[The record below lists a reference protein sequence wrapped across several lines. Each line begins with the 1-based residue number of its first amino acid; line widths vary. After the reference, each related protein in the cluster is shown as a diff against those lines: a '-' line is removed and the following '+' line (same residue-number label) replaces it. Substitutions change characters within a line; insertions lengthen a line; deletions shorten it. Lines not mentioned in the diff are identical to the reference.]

1 MYNIRQD
8 WSDYN
13 SQTHFHP
20 DCLTQHLKVA
30 ATESGKISKLRRATP
45 IPHNTAM
52 RILVI
57 GAGAVGGYFGG
68 RLAQA
73 GRDVTFLVRSRQA
86 EAIRKHGLRIVSP
99 HGDATLQPKL
109 LLAAEIAGSYDLIIL
124 CVKAYSLA
132 EAMND
137 FAAAVGPDT
146 TILPLLNGMRHLDLL
161 AARFG
166 EQRVI
171 GGVCLIAAEVDT
183 EGRIV
188 QLTDI
193 HRLVHGERKGG
204 QSPRVSD
211 VDEAMQ
217 SAGFEART
225 SANILQDMWE
235 KWVLLASLG
244 AATCLMRGN
253 IGEIEAIPGGADL
266 ARAILGECRAIAL
279 ACGYAPGAAF
289 LARTEKM
296 LTTPRSTLTSSM
308 YRDMSKSAPVEVD
321 QILGDLLERGRN
333 LSVSTPLLEA
343 ASANLRIYQARLS
356 ASPRSAP
363 TQGR

>member
-1 MYNIRQD
+1 
-8 WSDYN
+8 
-13 SQTHFHP
+13 
-20 DCLTQHLKVA
+20 
-30 ATESGKISKLRRATP
+30 
-45 IPHNTAM
+45 M

-99 HGDATLQPKL
+99 HGNATLQPEL
-109 LLAAEIAGSYDLIIL
+109 ILADKIAGSYELIIL

-132 EAMND
+132 GAMND
-137 FAAAVGPDT
+137 FAAAVGPNT

-166 EQRVI
+166 EERVI

-183 EGRIV
+183 EGRIA

-193 HRLVHGERKGG
+193 HRLVYGERKGG
-204 QSPRVSD
+204 DSPRVSD
-211 VDEAMQ
+211 LDEAMQ
-217 SAGFEART
+217 GANFEARI

-253 IGEIEAIPGGADL
+253 IGEIEAVPRGAEL
-266 ARAILGECRAIAL
+266 ARTILGECSAISS
-279 ACGYAPGAAF
+279 ACGYTPSATF

-308 YRDMSKSAPVEVD
+308 YRDMSKNAPVEVD
-321 QILGDLLERGRN
+321 QILGNLLERGREF
-333 LSVSTPLLEA
+333 SVSTPLLEA
-343 ASANLRIYQARLS
+343 ACANLRIYQARLS
-356 ASPRSAP
+356 ESEGSAP
-363 TQGR
+363 IQGH

>member
-1 MYNIRQD
+1 
-8 WSDYN
+8 
-13 SQTHFHP
+13 
-20 DCLTQHLKVA
+20 
-30 ATESGKISKLRRATP
+30 
-45 IPHNTAM
+45 M

-73 GRDVTFLVRSRQA
+73 GRDVTFLVRGRQA
-86 EAIRKHGLRIVSP
+86 DVIRKYGLRIASP
-99 HGDATLQPKL
+99 HGNATLQPKL
-109 LLAAEIAGSYDLIIL
+109 ILADGIAGSYDVIIL

-132 EAMND
+132 GAMND
-137 FAAAVGPDT
+137 LAAAVGPNT
-146 TILPLLNGMRHLDLL
+146 TVLPLLNGMRHLDLL

-166 EQRVI
+166 EERVI

-193 HRLVHGERKGG
+193 HRLVYGDRKGG
-204 QSPRVSD
+204 HSPRISE

-217 SAGFEART
+217 GAAFEARI

-253 IGEIEAIPGGADL
+253 IGEIEAIPGGAEL
-266 ARAILGECRAIAL
+266 ARAILGECSAISS
-279 ACGYAPGAAF
+279 ACGYPPGPVF

-308 YRDMSKSAPVEVD
+308 YRDMSKSVPVEVD

-333 LSVSTPLLEA
+333 FSVSTPLLEA
-343 ASANLRIYQARLS
+343 ACANLRIYQARLS
-356 ASPRSAP
+356 ASERPAPPR
-363 TQGR
+363 